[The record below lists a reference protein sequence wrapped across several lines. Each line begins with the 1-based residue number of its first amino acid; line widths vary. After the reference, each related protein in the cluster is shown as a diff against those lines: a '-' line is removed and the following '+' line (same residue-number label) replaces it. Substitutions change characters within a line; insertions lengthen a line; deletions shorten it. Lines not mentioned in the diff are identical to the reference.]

1 MALPPEPIDS
11 VLFDAKAV
19 VAGEVVAIVTEGAA
33 LPKKT
38 PKKKDHRDV
47 GNLAAWQKLSL
58 RIDNVL
64 LAGLGTAEGAVVD
77 VLKPEG
83 HYALPVGAAGPFL
96 LGAPGD
102 DGLPVILGRYG
113 PDSYRADVVE
123 AAIRRRAE

>member
-1 MALPPEPIDS
+1 MAIPPEPIDS

-19 VAGEVVAIVTEGAA
+19 VVGEVVAIVTEGAP

-38 PKKKDHRDV
+38 PPKKDHKDV

-58 RIDNVL
+58 RVDDVL
-64 LAGLGTAEGAVVD
+64 LAGLDVKKGESLD

-83 HYALPVGAAGPFL
+83 HYGLPVGAKGPFL
-96 LGAPGD
+96 LGAAGA

-113 PDSYRADVVE
+113 PDSYRQEVVE
-123 AAIRRRAE
+123 AALKRRT